1 MKSTIDKIKE
11 IVTEAMNKEDIIVC
25 SVSYEKE
32 NNYNFLKIVLDKV
45 NGIDLDTIVE
55 ATNIINPLLD
65 EYDLIS
71 EEYVLDIDLDIFSK
85 DMDYIPYDFRIDKIK
100 KLIENAKVITIATS
114 PYFIEQDYAIK
125 VLKELFNCDIIE

>member
-1 MKSTIDKIKE
+1 MQSTIDKIKE

-45 NGIDLDTIVE
+45 NCIDLDTIVE

-71 EEYVLDIDLDIFSK
+71 EEYVLDISSK
-85 DMDYIPYDFRIDKIK
+85 ERG
-100 KLIENAKVITIATS
+100 
-114 PYFIEQDYAIK
+114 
-125 VLKELFNCDIIE
+125 

>member
-1 MKSTIDKIKE
+1 MQSTIEKIKE

-45 NGIDLDTIVE
+45 NGVDLDTIVE

-71 EEYVLDIDLDIFSK
+71 EEYVLDISSK
-85 DMDYIPYDFRIDKIK
+85 ERG
-100 KLIENAKVITIATS
+100 
-114 PYFIEQDYAIK
+114 
-125 VLKELFNCDIIE
+125 

>member
-1 MKSTIDKIKE
+1 MQSTIEKIKE

-55 ATNIINPLLD
+55 ATNIINPPLD
-65 EYDLIS
+65 VYDLIS
-71 EEYVLDIDLDIFSK
+71 EAYVLDISSK
-85 DMDYIPYDFRIDKIK
+85 ERG
-100 KLIENAKVITIATS
+100 
-114 PYFIEQDYAIK
+114 
-125 VLKELFNCDIIE
+125 

>member
-1 MKSTIDKIKE
+1 MQSTIEKIKE

-55 ATNIINPLLD
+55 ATNIINPQLD

-71 EEYVLDIDLDIFSK
+71 EEYVLDISSK
-85 DMDYIPYDFRIDKIK
+85 ERG
-100 KLIENAKVITIATS
+100 
-114 PYFIEQDYAIK
+114 
-125 VLKELFNCDIIE
+125 

>member
-1 MKSTIDKIKE
+1 MQSTIEKIKE

-55 ATNIINPLLD
+55 VTNIINPLLD

-71 EEYVLDIDLDIFSK
+71 EEYVLDISSK
-85 DMDYIPYDFRIDKIK
+85 ERG
-100 KLIENAKVITIATS
+100 
-114 PYFIEQDYAIK
+114 
-125 VLKELFNCDIIE
+125 

>member
-1 MKSTIDKIKE
+1 
-11 IVTEAMNKEDIIVC
+11 MNKEDIIVC

-71 EEYVLDIDLDIFSK
+71 EEYVLDISSK
-85 DMDYIPYDFRIDKIK
+85 ERG
-100 KLIENAKVITIATS
+100 
-114 PYFIEQDYAIK
+114 
-125 VLKELFNCDIIE
+125 